1 MCIEKYKNMC
11 NAFIHPNVYFKK
23 MKKTGLKDG
32 IIYTLLGTLVP
43 AVLAFI
49 FAVVGMSSI
58 AGIFKM
64 AGLGAA
70 VGIVTGVIALI
81 ALLIVYPIGMLI
93 DGFIL
98 WIFAKVFGLKKDIGN
113 FLGVFG
119 IIFGLNVMLS
129 WIPWVGWLVPIYSIY
144 LFYVM
149 LKDSMDM
156 PSNKAAYTIVAV
168 FIVAV
173 IIAAAVIVAA
183 GASMMALMHY
193 TGMTTIPAK
202 V

>member
-23 MKKTGLKDG
+23 LKKTGAKDG
-32 IIYTLLGTLVP
+32 IIYTLLGILVP

-49 FAVVGMSSI
+49 FAVAGMSSI
-58 AGIFKM
+58 AAYFHM
-64 AGLGAA
+64 MGLGTA
-70 VGIVTGVIALI
+70 VGIVAGVIALI
-81 ALLIVYPIGMLI
+81 VLLIVYPIGMLI

-98 WIFAKVFGLKKDIGN
+98 WIFAKIFGLKKDIGN
-113 FLGVFG
+113 FIGVFG
-119 IIFGLNVMLS
+119 IIAGLNALLA

-149 LKDSMDM
+149 LKQSMDM
-156 PSNKAAYTIVAV
+156 PSNKAVWTIVAV
-168 FIVAV
+168 FIVGL
-173 IIAAAVIVAA
+173 IIAVALVMLV
-183 GASMMALMHY
+183 GVGMMALMHY
-193 TGMTTIPAK
+193 SGMTIPSK